1 MKKTPKDLLS
11 GALSRVQG
19 ISGFSRRRHR
29 GSDSSKTI
37 YAALLASM
45 LLLAGSGTASAH
57 HVSLCEYWHGA
68 AKTSC
73 TSAFESSHAGKN
85 GCEIIKGTP
94 LWSDRAGNAV
104 HHELDDYQIERLAV
118 MKENYGHFCGCN
130 IEIRCQWIQYT
141 DSDYYRFAITR
152 YRNWG
157 CTRTLEVLRSM
168 TFNSGHLTPSCKD

>member
-1 MKKTPKDLLS
+1 MKNPFMMIRKPARGELPSLKLGKTLKE
-11 GALSRVQG
+11 
-19 ISGFSRRRHR
+19 
-29 GSDSSKTI
+29 GSIT
-37 YAALLASM
+37 AMLASM
-45 LLLAGSGTASAH
+45 LLLASPGTASAH

-104 HHELDDYQIERLAV
+104 HHELDDNQIERLAV

-130 IEIRCQWIQYT
+130 IEIRCQFIQYT

>member
-1 MKKTPKDLLS
+1 MKTSRSIICLIICRMKKVNIMKRLLTLT
-11 GALSRVQG
+11 LS
-19 ISGFSRRRHR
+19 
-29 GSDSSKTI
+29 
-37 YAALLASM
+37 SM
-45 LLLAGSGTASAH
+45 LLLASPGTASAH

-73 TSAFESSHAGKN
+73 TSAFKSSHAGKN
-85 GCEIIKGTP
+85 GCEIIKNTP

-118 MKENYGHFCGCN
+118 MKENYGHVCGCN
-130 IEIRCQWIQYT
+130 IEMRCQWIHYN
-141 DSDYYRFAITR
+141 SPHGYYRTSR
-152 YRNWG
+152 TMYRNWG